1 MSGASITA
9 KYQMKKI
16 FLWQSVNGL
25 WKDIAASPWLNL
37 KELYAAGFFSTKMEN
52 RKN

>member
-1 MSGASITA
+1 
-9 KYQMKKI
+9 MKKI
-16 FLWQSVNGL
+16 FFWLSVNGL

-37 KELYAAGFFSTKMEN
+37 KKLYAAGFFSTKIEN